1 MIHTTESNLSYIR
14 DYVLKILP
22 QLLQE
27 EPTVAIAIDR
37 IIAQQLPRRDEFA
50 RLLDEL
56 KQQRED
62 LHQQL
67 ELNTQR
73 FESFQAEVKQ
83 QLQLQRQEMEQRLES
98 HQQEVQQRL
107 EALREDMQQRLEAL
121 REEMKQRLEALRE
134 DMQQRLEALRE
145 EMNQRLE
152 ALREDM
158 NRRFE
163 QVDKRFEQ
171 VDKRFEQVHQDH
183 LELKRRII
191 KLESGQDQ
199 ILNRMTGM
207 EAWLKII
214 SGNLG
219 TEKGQ
224 TMEDLFAI
232 ALRYGLKNPDIKPET
247 ILLRQELV
255 DVNGEI
261 FLRKGYST
269 EVDLIAENGQLT
281 VFEVKAHGEM
291 DDVDWFVM
299 KVELLRRQ
307 RPNQTVRGVFIS
319 PGAGEK
325 MKQRCIEFGVEL
337 LD

>member
-1 MIHTTESNLSYIR
+1 MVHTESNLSYIR

-22 QLLQE
+22 QLLRE
-27 EPTVAIAIDR
+27 EPTVVMAIESL
-37 IIAQQLPRRDEFA
+37 IAQQFPRRDEFT
-50 RLLDEL
+50 RLLDEI

-62 LHQQL
+62 LHQQI

-73 FESFQAEVKQ
+73 LEYFQAEVKQ
-83 QLQLQRQEMEQRLES
+83 QFQLQRQEMEQRLES
-98 HQQEVQQRL
+98 HRLEVQQRL
-107 EALREDMQQRLEAL
+107 EDMQQRLEAL
-121 REEMKQRLEALRE
+121 RE
-134 DMQQRLEALRE
+134 
-145 EMNQRLE
+145 
-152 ALREDM
+152 DM
-158 NRRFE
+158 NRH
-163 QVDKRFEQ
+163 
-171 VDKRFEQVHQDH
+171 FEQVHQDH
-183 LELKRRII
+183 LKLKRRII
-191 KLESGQDQ
+191 KLESGQDL

-207 EAWLKII
+207 EAWLKVI

-224 TMEDLFAI
+224 TLEDLFAI

-261 FLRKGYST
+261 FLRKGYGT

-307 RPNQTVRGVFIS
+307 QPTQPVRGVFIS

>member
-1 MIHTTESNLSYIR
+1 MVHTESNLSYIR

-22 QLLQE
+22 QLLRE
-27 EPTVAIAIDR
+27 EPTVVMAIESL
-37 IIAQQLPRRDEFA
+37 IAQQFPRRDEFT
-50 RLLDEL
+50 RLLDEI

-62 LHQQL
+62 LHQQI

-73 FESFQAEVKQ
+73 LEYFQAEVKQ
-83 QLQLQRQEMEQRLES
+83 QFQLQRQEMEQRLES
-98 HQQEVQQRL
+98 HRLEVQQRL
-107 EALREDMQQRLEAL
+107 EALREDLQQRLEAL
-121 REEMKQRLEALRE
+121 REDLQ
-134 DMQQRLEALRE
+134 
-145 EMNQRLE
+145 QRLE

-163 QVDKRFEQ
+163 QV
-171 VDKRFEQVHQDH
+171 HQDH
-183 LELKRRII
+183 LKLKRRII
-191 KLESGQDQ
+191 KLESGQDL

-207 EAWLKII
+207 EAWLKVI

-224 TMEDLFAI
+224 TLEDLFAI

-261 FLRKGYST
+261 FLRKGYGT

-307 RPNQTVRGVFIS
+307 QPTQPVRGVFIS